1 MTERKRIYLSPP
13 HMGGR
18 EMEYIQEAFDT
29 NWIAPLGPHV
39 DAFERECAEAAG
51 VRAALALTSGTAAI
65 CLAARSLDV
74 MPGDTFFCSSLTFIA
89 SLAPLAQMGGVP
101 VFIDSDPDTWNMS
114 PLALERALRDAEA
127 SGRKPKAV
135 ILVNLYGQ
143 PCDMGRLLPLCQRRG
158 VPVIEDAAESVGSL
172 YGGRATGSFGKFGVY
187 SFNGNKIITTSG
199 GGMLLSDDEES
210 IAKARFRST
219 QARDEAPWYQHSELG
234 YNFRMSNI
242 LAGVGRAQ
250 LELLDDRVAKRRDVF
265 ARYREA
271 LGDLPGVSFM
281 PEAPNSRSN
290 RWLST
295 LTIDPGVSG
304 TTNLDVIDALAAENI
319 ESRPVWKPM
328 HMQPVFAD
336 AKYYRHDGDESRRL
350 FETGL
355 CLPSGSNLSQEE
367 QSLVIRLVRGAFR

>member
-1 MTERKRIYLSPP
+1 
-13 HMGGR
+13 
-18 EMEYIQEAFDT
+18 
-29 NWIAPLGPHV
+29 
-39 DAFERECAEAAG
+39 
-51 VRAALALTSGTAAI
+51 
-65 CLAARSLDV
+65 
-74 MPGDTFFCSSLTFIA
+74 
-89 SLAPLAQMGGVP
+89 
-101 VFIDSDPDTWNMS
+101 MS
-114 PLALERALRDAEA
+114 PLALERALQDAEA

-172 YGGRATGSFGKFGVY
+172 YGGRPTGSFGKFGVY

-250 LELLDDRVAKRRDVF
+250 LELLDDRVAKRRGVF

-328 HMQPVFAD
+328 HMQTVFAD
-336 AKYYRHDGDESRRL
+336 AKYYRHDGDESRRM